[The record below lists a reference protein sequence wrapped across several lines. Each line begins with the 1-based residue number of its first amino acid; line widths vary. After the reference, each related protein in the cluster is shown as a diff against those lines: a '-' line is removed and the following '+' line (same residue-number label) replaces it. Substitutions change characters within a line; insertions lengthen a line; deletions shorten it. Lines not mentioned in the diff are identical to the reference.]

1 MKSITNKIVTL
12 RKATAQAVLKVPSSY
27 IEKLK
32 NNDLPKKDVLIVAK
46 IAGIQAAKKCPELI
60 PYCHSLPLDVVSID
74 YEVGTDSIAIIASCE
89 AIWKTGVEMEAL
101 AAASVTAL
109 TIYDMLKPL
118 GTEMSIE
125 EVKLLQK
132 KGGKTQY
139 TDRPSKNFKAAIL
152 VTSDGTHEGKRQD
165 KSGKIIQEYLR
176 EKELSPEYV
185 VLPDETE
192 QIKDQLLKWCEQG
205 VDLVITTG
213 GTGLSKRDVTV
224 EATQAIMEREIPGI
238 MEAARNYGQQRTP
251 YAMLS
256 RGVAVQRGQTLIV
269 NLPGSSKGVEES
281 LTAIFPYLW
290 HAYGMMIGGGHAG
303 KS

>member
-12 RKATAQAVLKVPSSY
+12 RKASAQAVLKAPPEY

-32 NNDLPKKDVLIVAK
+32 NNNLPKKDVLVVAK
-46 IAGIQAAKKCPELI
+46 IAGIQAAKKCPDLI
-60 PYCHSLPLDVVSID
+60 PYCHSLPLDVVSVE
-74 YEVGTDSIAIIASCE
+74 YEVGLDFIRIITSCE

-125 EVKLLQK
+125 EVRLLQK

-139 TDRPSKNFKAAIL
+139 ADKPGKNFSAAIL
-152 VTSDGTHEGKRQD
+152 VTSDGTYGGKRQD
-165 KSGKIIQEYLR
+165 KSGKIIQQYL
-176 EKELSPEYV
+176 EDKGLNPIYA
-185 VLPDETE
+185 VLPDEAD
-192 QIKDQLLKWCEQG
+192 QIRMQLLKWCEDG
-205 VDLVITTG
+205 LDLILTTG
-213 GTGLSKRDVTV
+213 GTGLSARDVTV

-238 MEAARNYGQQRTP
+238 MEAARDYGQQRTP

-256 RGVAVQRGQTLIV
+256 RGVAAQRGKTLIV

-290 HAYGMMIGGGHAG
+290 HAYGTMIGGGHPDA
-303 KS
+303 